1 MYVSNPQNSDFGYLP
16 FDGDQRLITGQRIY
30 LVNDAH
36 SFLFFPSM
44 TSESLKIILIHIY
57 INN

>member
-30 LVNDAH
+30 LVNDDIVER
-36 SFLFFPSM
+36 L
-44 TSESLKIILIHIY
+44 ENGLIVDVY
-57 INN
+57 MN